1 MIDYIINSNNLT
13 YSEKGEEI
21 MKKKLLTVFTLS
33 IIFLFVL
40 TTFTV
45 AEDYQVGISQFVE
58 HPSLD
63 LAREGFIDQL
73 ADEGYLEGENLQID
87 LQNAQADFS
96 TAQTIAQRFKQN
108 KPDLVLAIA
117 TPSAQT
123 AANVLKNIP
132 VLITAVTDPV
142 EAGVVESMESPG
154 ANVTGTTDMNP
165 VAKQLDLIKDFLPE
179 IETLGILYN
188 PGEVNSVVQVDL
200 AKKKAEAM
208 GVKIEEGTVSNSSE
222 VSLAVSSLVGNV
234 DAIYVPTDNIIVS
247 AMPTVL
253 QTAYNNQIPVFA
265 SENNSV
271 EQGAIATLGIDYYQL
286 GRQTGAMAAKI
297 LNGAD
302 PAEMA
307 VESSDELKLYINKK
321 SAAEINLEVPSEL
334 LESADTVFE

>member
-1 MIDYIINSNNLT
+1 M
-13 YSEKGEEI
+13 
-21 MKKKLLTVFTLS
+21 KKLLFTVLSFS
-33 IIFLFVL
+33 IIFLFIL
-40 TTFTV
+40 TNF
-45 AEDYQVGISQFVE
+45 AGAQEYKIGISQFVE

-63 LAREGFIDQL
+63 LARKGFIDQL
-73 ADEGYLEGENLQID
+73 AVKDFVEGENLQID

-96 TAQTIAQRFKQN
+96 TAQTIAQRFNQN
-108 KPDLVLAIA
+108 NLDLVLAIA

-123 AANVLKNIP
+123 AANVISETP

-142 EAGVVESMESPG
+142 EAGVVNSMETPG
-154 ANVTGTTDMNP
+154 GNVTGTTDMNP
-165 VAKQLDLIKDFLPE
+165 VAKQLELIKQFLPE
-179 IETLGILYN
+179 LDTLGILYN

-200 AKKKAEAM
+200 AKKKAKEM
-208 GVKIEEGTVSNSSE
+208 GIAIEEGTVSNSSE
-222 VSLAVSSLVGNV
+222 VSLAVSSLVGSV

-286 GRQTGAMAAKI
+286 GRQTGSMAVRI

-307 VESSDELKLYINKK
+307 VESSKELKLYINQK
-321 SAAEINLEVPSEL
+321 SASEIGLEIPADL
-334 LESADTVFE
+334 LESADTIFKE

>member
-1 MIDYIINSNNLT
+1 
-13 YSEKGEEI
+13 

-40 TTFTV
+40 SAFTA
-45 AEDYQVGISQFVE
+45 AEEYEIGISQFVE

-63 LAREGFIDQL
+63 LAREGFVDQL
-73 ADEGYLEGENLQID
+73 AEEGFVEGENLKID

-108 KPDLVLAIA
+108 NLDLVLAIA

-123 AANVLKNIP
+123 AANVITNTP

-142 EAGVVESMESPG
+142 EAGVVNSMESPG

-165 VAKQLDLIKDFLPE
+165 VAQQLELIKQFLPE
-179 IETLGILYN
+179 VQQVGILYN
-188 PGEVNSVVQVDL
+188 PGEVNSVVQVEL
-200 AKKKAEAM
+200 AKEKAEQM
-208 GVKIEEGTVSNSSE
+208 GIELEEATVSNSSE
-222 VSLAVSSLVGNV
+222 VSLAVSSLVGSV

-286 GRQTGAMAAKI
+286 GRQTGSMAVKI

-307 VESSDELKLYINKK
+307 VESSEELKLYINKK
-321 SAAEINLEVPSEL
+321 SASDINLEIPAEL
-334 LESADTVFE
+334 LESADTIFE

>member
-1 MIDYIINSNNLT
+1 
-13 YSEKGEEI
+13 
-21 MKKKLLTVFTLS
+21 MKKYLLTVLSLS

-40 TTFTV
+40 TNVTA
-45 AEDYQVGISQFVE
+45 AEEFEIGISQFVE

-63 LAREGFIDQL
+63 IAREGFIDQL
-73 ADEGYLEGENLQID
+73 ADEGFIEGENLKVD

-96 TAQTIAQRFKQN
+96 TAQTIAQRFNQKN
-108 KPDLVLAIA
+108 LDLVLAVA

-123 AANVLKNIP
+123 TANVISDTP

-142 EAGVVESMESPG
+142 EAGVVDSMEKPG

-165 VAKQLDLIKDFLPE
+165 VAKQLELIKDFLPE
-179 IETLGILYN
+179 LKTIGILYN

-200 AKKKAEAM
+200 AKAKAEEM
-208 GVKIEEGTVSNSSE
+208 GVNIEEGTVSNSSE
-222 VSLAVSSLVGNV
+222 VSLAVSSLIGSV

-253 QTAYNNQIPVFA
+253 QTAHNNQIPVFA

-271 EQGAIATLGIDYYQL
+271 KQGAIATLGIDYYQL
-286 GRQTGAMAAKI
+286 GRQTGSMAARI

-302 PAEMA
+302 PAAME
-307 VESSDELKLYINKK
+307 VESSEELKLYINKK
-321 SAAEINLEVPSEL
+321 SAAEIGLEIPAEL
-334 LESADTVFE
+334 LEAADTIFE